1 MLRKWLCT
9 PSVRYH
15 VCISLSE
22 LQVLLF
28 SMCLNTPTHFIW
40 QAFIKYNKQ
49 SIKNIYKWKYNFFFY
64 NHWQFGTEIRKNS
77 ILRWIYMYPISCFC
91 TCMRVH
97 NWITNEEKYLWFV
110 DNLIRNK
117 AFTEICTLYKIFEAN
132 PLEGG
137 YSGYLMSSLYGV
149 RQAGKIV
156 TVFGRSVC

>member
-49 SIKNIYKWKYNFFFY
+49 SKIFTNENTIFFSTTTGNSVQKYGRTAYYGGSTWTLCRVSVYTF
-64 NHWQFGTEIRKNS
+64 
-77 ILRWIYMYPISCFC
+77 
-91 TCMRVH
+91 MRVH
-97 NWITNEEKYLWFV
+97 DWFANEEKYLWFV
-110 DNLIRNK
+110 NNLIRNK
-117 AFTEICTLYKIFEAN
+117 AFTEIRTLYKIFEAN

>member
-49 SIKNIYKWKYNFFFY
+49 SKIFTNENTIFVFY

-77 ILRWIYMYPISCFC
+77 ILRWIYMHPMSCFC

-97 NWITNEEKYLWFV
+97 NWFTKEEKYLWIW
-110 DNLIRNK
+110 L
-117 AFTEICTLYKIFEAN
+117 EIKYLQKFRTLYKIFEAN